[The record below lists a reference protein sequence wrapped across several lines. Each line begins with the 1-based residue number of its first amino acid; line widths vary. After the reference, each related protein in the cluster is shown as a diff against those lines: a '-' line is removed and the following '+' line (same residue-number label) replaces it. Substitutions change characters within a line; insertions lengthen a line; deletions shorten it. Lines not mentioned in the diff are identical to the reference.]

1 MERDCHDPSMG
12 RLTEYSRSGTF
23 RGTSRRMSE
32 ELPSCWLLRG
42 RCKAALKGRR
52 VETTGSIREGSI
64 LPLDRGVANYAIEP
78 DLVLPWKWIKKR
90 MLRLLLL
97 SEPESC
103 SAGSGTFRPSFRRD
117 IPATDPKD
125 YFESRQGLGYYGVAL
140 SPSSWSSG
148 EACP

>member
-32 ELPSCWLLRG
+32 ELPPCWLLRC
-42 RCKAALKGRR
+42 RCEAALKGSR
-52 VETTGSIREGSI
+52 VETTESIREGSI
-64 LPLDRGVANYAIEP
+64 LPLDRGVADYVMDP
-78 DLVLPWKWIKKR
+78 DLVPPLKWIKKC
-90 MLRLLLL
+90 MLRLLIL
-97 SEPESC
+97 SAPESC

-125 YFESRQGLGYYGVAL
+125 YFESRQGLG
-140 SPSSWSSG
+140 
-148 EACP
+148 